1 MKVIQ
6 KQQTHRE
13 PQSDTENRL
22 PTLNSCS
29 RCGGMLILTFCISPD
44 QGNWDFE
51 IPVRKCL
58 QCGDIVDPTI
68 LKHRN
73 ASLSVHSIN

>member
-6 KQQTHRE
+6 KHQTQKEQQMARGK
-13 PQSDTENRL
+13 RL
-22 PTLNSCS
+22 PTRNACS
-29 RCGGMLILTFCISPD
+29 RCGGMMILTFCISPD

-51 IPVRKCL
+51 IPVGKCI
-58 QCGDIVDPTI
+58 QCGDMIDPTI

-73 ASLSVHSIN
+73 QSHVVHSIN